1 MMTIEQLEKHFKI
14 RRNASSIMI
23 KENNAEV
30 FTEEQLEEIIQYYV
44 VEAEKDGIEELQFE
58 ISSKSPNYDVYKKC
72 FETYSFEYITE
83 NMIVCKDIY
92 EVEDIE
98 SEIDFKLIEEIGED
112 AFYSLWN
119 EVTGEQIDYDQ
130 FVNTML
136 QEIGGRWKEHCLTAS
151 IDEEPIGIVIP
162 HIERGT
168 LEEGK
173 LMYFAVA
180 PNMRNKGYEMAFFT
194 GAMFVLKEIGAS
206 YYIGE
211 TNVQN
216 EWMKDVFEKNG
227 CQQLSSTE
235 RYVRRF

>member
-1 MMTIEQLEKHFKI
+1 MMNIELLEKHFKI
-14 RRNASSIMI
+14 RRSVSSIMI

-30 FTEEQLEEIIQYYV
+30 FTEEQLEEIMQYGIA
-44 VEAEKDGIEELQFE
+44 EAEKDGIEIHFE

-72 FETYSFEYITE
+72 FETHSFEYVTE
-83 NMIVCKDIY
+83 NMIVFKDIY
-92 EVEDIE
+92 EVEDVE
-98 SEIDFKLIEEIGED
+98 SDINFKLIEEVGAD

-119 EVTGEQIDYDQ
+119 EMTEEQVNYDQ
-130 FVNTML
+130 FVNMML
-136 QEIGGRWKEHCLTAS
+136 EEIGEQWKEHCLTAVVG
-151 IDEEPIGIVIP
+151 EEPIGIVIP

-180 PNMRNKGYEMAFFT
+180 PKMRTQGYEAAFFT

-216 EWMKDVFEKNG
+216 EWMKDVFEENG
-227 CQQLSSTE
+227 CQQLSCTE
-235 RYVRRF
+235 RYVRKF

>member
-14 RRNASSIMI
+14 RKNASSIII
-23 KENNAEV
+23 KENDAEV
-30 FTEEQLEEIIQYYV
+30 FTEEQLEEIMQYCV
-44 VEAEKDGIEELQFE
+44 AEAEKDGIEELQFE

-83 NMIVCKDIY
+83 NMIVFKDIY

-98 SEIDFKLIEEIGED
+98 SEIDFKLIEEIGEA

-130 FVNTML
+130 FVNMML
-136 QEIGGRWKEHCLTAS
+136 QEIGEQWKEHCLTAR
-151 IDEEPIGIVIP
+151 INEEPIGIVIP
-162 HIERGT
+162 YIERGT

-180 PNMRNKGYEMAFFT
+180 PNMRNKGYEAAFFT

>member
-14 RRNASSIMI
+14 RKNASSIMI
-23 KENNAEV
+23 KENDAEV
-30 FTEEQLEEIIQYYV
+30 FTEEQLEEIMQYCV
-44 VEAEKDGIEELQFE
+44 AEAEKDGIEELQFE

-83 NMIVCKDIY
+83 NIIVFKDIY

-98 SEIDFKLIEEIGED
+98 SEIDFKLIEEIGEA

-136 QEIGGRWKEHCLTAS
+136 QEIGGQWKEHCLTA
-151 IDEEPIGIVIP
+151 IANEEPIGIVIP

-180 PNMRNKGYEMAFFT
+180 PNMRNKGYEAAFFT

>member
-14 RRNASSIMI
+14 RKNASSIMI
-23 KENNAEV
+23 KENDAEF
-30 FTEEQLEEIIQYYV
+30 FTEEQLEEIMQYCV
-44 VEAEKDGIEELQFE
+44 AEAEKDGIEELQFE

-83 NMIVCKDIY
+83 NMIVFKDIY

-98 SEIDFKLIEEIGED
+98 SEIDFKLIEEIGEA

-136 QEIGGRWKEHCLTAS
+136 QEIGGQWKEHCLTAS

-173 LMYFAVA
+173 LMYFVVA
-180 PNMRNKGYEMAFFT
+180 PNMRNKGYEAAFFT

-227 CQQLSSTE
+227 CQQLCSTE

>member
-14 RRNASSIMI
+14 RKNASSIMI
-23 KENNAEV
+23 KENDAEV
-30 FTEEQLEEIIQYYV
+30 FTEEQLEEIMQYCV
-44 VEAEKDGIEELQFE
+44 AEAEKDGIEELQFE

-83 NMIVCKDIY
+83 NMIVFKDIY

-98 SEIDFKLIEEIGED
+98 SEIDFKLIEEIGEA

-136 QEIGGRWKEHCLTAS
+136 QEIGGQWKEHCLTAS
-151 IDEEPIGIVIP
+151 IDEETIGIVIP

-180 PNMRNKGYEMAFFT
+180 PNMRNKGYEAAFFT

>member
-1 MMTIEQLEKHFKI
+1 MTTIEQLEKHFKI
-14 RRNASSIMI
+14 RRSASSIMI
-23 KENNAEV
+23 KENNAEI
-30 FTEEQLEEIIQYYV
+30 FTEEQLEEMMQYCV
-44 VEAEKDGIEELQFE
+44 AEAKKGELEKLHFE

-72 FETYSFEYITE
+72 FETYSFEYVTE
-83 NMIVCKDIY
+83 NMIVFKDIY
-92 EVEDIE
+92 EVEDVE
-98 SEIDFKLIEEIGED
+98 SEMDFKLIEEVGEE

-119 EVTGEQIDYDQ
+119 EATGEPVAHDQ
-130 FVNTML
+130 FVHMML
-136 QEIGGRWKEHCLTAS
+136 QEIGEQWKEHCLTAS
-151 IDEEPIGIVIP
+151 VDEKPIGIVIP

-173 LMYFAVA
+173 LMYFAVT
-180 PNMRNKGYEMAFFT
+180 PNMRNKGYEAALFA

-227 CQQLSSTE
+227 CQLLSCTE
-235 RYVRRF
+235 RYVRVF

>member
-14 RRNASSIMI
+14 RKNASSIMI
-23 KENNAEV
+23 KENDAEV
-30 FTEEQLEEIIQYYV
+30 FTEEQLEEIMQYCV
-44 VEAEKDGIEELQFE
+44 AEAEKDGIEELQFE

-83 NMIVCKDIY
+83 NIIVFKDIY

-98 SEIDFKLIEEIGED
+98 SEIDFKLIEEIGEA

-136 QEIGGRWKEHCLTAS
+136 QEIGGQWKEHCLTAS

-180 PNMRNKGYEMAFFT
+180 PNMRNKGYEAAFFT